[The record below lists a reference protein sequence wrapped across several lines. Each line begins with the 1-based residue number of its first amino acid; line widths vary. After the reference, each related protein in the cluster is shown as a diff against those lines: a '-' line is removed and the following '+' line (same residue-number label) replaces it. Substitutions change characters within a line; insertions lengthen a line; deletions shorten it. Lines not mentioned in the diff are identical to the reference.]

1 MRRSRLRK
9 SGKLRAPAVGT
20 AKRLAAFPD
29 IPAAAET
36 VPGYDVVAWHGLVAP
51 KGVPAAVIDYL
62 NREINATLP
71 SKEMG
76 ERLETNGVGAAGGA
90 PDAFGALLKA
100 EIERYGQVIRKAG
113 IKLE

>member
-20 AKRLAAFPD
+20 AKRLAAFPG

-76 ERLETNGVGAAGGA
+76 ERLETNGVGAAGVR
-90 PDAFGALLKA
+90 PMPSALCSRPGSSA
-100 EIERYGQVIRKAG
+100 TGR
-113 IKLE
+113 